1 LLRRPTDDFSGFV
14 QISFGFMQA
23 GRGRLPLAFSQ
34 QNEIAG
40 SPAWEK
46 CHEHRKV
53 RCRTRS

>member
-1 LLRRPTDDFSGFV
+1 LLRRPTYDFSGFV

-46 CHEHRKV
+46 CHEHR
-53 RCRTRS
+53 